1 MDMRLIDSN
10 HISITFL
17 FQGDKKE
24 SHERIDLRRSAKK
37 ND

>member
-1 MDMRLIDSN
+1 MEMRLIDSN
-10 HISITFL
+10 HINVTFL
-17 FQGDKKE
+17 FQSGGKE